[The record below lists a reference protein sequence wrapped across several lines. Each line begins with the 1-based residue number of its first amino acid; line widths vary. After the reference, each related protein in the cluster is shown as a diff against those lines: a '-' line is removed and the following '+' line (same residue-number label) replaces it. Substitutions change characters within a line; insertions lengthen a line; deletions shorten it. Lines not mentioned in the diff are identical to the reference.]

1 MVEGVILPRQH
12 IPMAP
17 LSARMPSTE
26 PVVNFNTPVELGYDA
41 NAAVAERSGW

>member
-1 MVEGVILPRQH
+1 MV
-12 IPMAP
+12 A

-26 PVVNFNTPVELGYDA
+26 SVVNFNTRVERGYDA